1 MIDITEQLRV
11 GFCTGISTVT
21 LESAAKTIERLRS
34 ENENLRKALAEKVVS
49 QTMLRELSAGNGSI
63 NAAFEG
69 GAAHLLADAFAD
81 QFLESEATNYLEV
94 HLHSAATGP
103 LVVTLQRVN
112 GKTPHQLRAEA
123 EKERDAL
130 RAKIEAMEKQ
140 EPFGWLLDGDFYEV
154 RQMNLY
160 EDTEPLPGQTALYA
174 LPGAQSAQDLLLRSR
189 VADLLHI
196 LQFAQIACQS
206 AGDSEQAEV
215 VMADIKRILGI
226 VGTYGVEGYIQAQ
239 PAPSAPD
246 VDALAQFIRSIDG
259 KNDLGAGALA
269 ERIVEWLSA
278 QGVLK

>member
-11 GFCTGISTVT
+11 GLCTGISTVT

-34 ENENLRKALAEKVVS
+34 ENENLRKALAEKAVS
-49 QTMLRELSAGNGSI
+49 QTMLRELSVGNGSI

-130 RAKIEAMEKQ
+130 RAKIESMERQ
-140 EPFGWLLDGDFYEV
+140 EPVALVKWQIGGPVVHLIGDV
-154 RQMNLY
+154 K
-160 EDTEPLPGQTALYA
+160 PGDILYA
-174 LPGAQSAQDLLLRSR
+174 LPGAQ
-189 VADLLHI
+189 
-196 LQFAQIACQS
+196 
-206 AGDSEQAEV
+206 GEE
-215 VMADIKRILGI
+215 K
-226 VGTYGVEGYIQAQ
+226 
-239 PAPSAPD
+239 
-246 VDALAQFIRSIDG
+246 
-259 KNDLGAGALA
+259 
-269 ERIVEWLSA
+269 
-278 QGVLK
+278 